1 MSTGKT
7 ENYNL
12 NQWDRSDLFLME
24 EFNADNAAIDAA
36 LAQCALVKLKT
47 ITLTEDTTKLS
58 VDLSDLSLDSFRE
71 LHFSINACHNGTGLK
86 TLHMTLNDIS
96 EEESYLY
103 ADMTTGNSFSTS
115 ATMPVGPLTRNFGG
129 CQSGLKLE
137 LALFDHGISY
147 HCTGIAEYSTA
158 SSGYTNYAGTLGME
172 NFLTPNQLTSV
183 EFLFAGSSA
192 KLVSGSAVTIYGL
205 RK

>member
-12 NQWDRSDLFLME
+12 NQWERSDLFLME

-47 ITLTEDTTKLS
+47 ITLTEDTAKLS
-58 VDLSDLSLDSFRE
+58 VDLSGLSLDSFRE
-71 LHFSINACHNGTGLK
+71 LHFSINACHNGTSPK
-86 TLHMTLNDIS
+86 TLHMTLNDVS
-96 EEESYLY
+96 DADCYLY
-103 ADMTTGNSFSTS
+103 ADMTTGNSFATG
-115 ATMPVGPLTRNFGG
+115 ATMPVGQLTGHAGG
-129 CQSGLKLE
+129 CQSGLKVE

-147 HCTGIAEYSTA
+147 HCAGIAEYSN
-158 SSGYTNYAGTLGME
+158 SNSGYTNYAGTLAMD
-172 NFLTPNQLTSV
+172 NFLTPDLLTSV